1 MSSTDSSTRPEQID
15 VSGST
20 IEEVKKI
27 EEEVKKIEEE
37 EEEEEIDEETC
48 EFCNRAFSTVLE
60 CSIHENTCKANNNK
74 HQFLNKKQKQVS
86 VKKERVC
93 HICGST
99 GHMTCPMER
108 YIDKD

>member
-27 EEEVKKIEEE
+27 EE

-74 HQFLNKKQKQVS
+74 HQFLNKKQKQVP

>member
-1 MSSTDSSTRPEQID
+1 MSSIDSSTRLEQID

-20 IEEVKKI
+20 IEEVKK
-27 EEEVKKIEEE
+27 EKEEVEEE
-37 EEEEEIDEETC
+37 ENDEETC

-74 HQFLNKKQKQVS
+74 HQFLNKKQTQVP

-99 GHMTCPMER
+99 GHVNCPMAR

>member
-20 IEEVKKI
+20 IEEVKK
-27 EEEVKKIEEE
+27 VEEE
-37 EEEEEIDEETC
+37 EEEEDEETC

-74 HQFLNKKQKQVS
+74 HQFLNKKQKQVP
-86 VKKERVC
+86 VRKERVC